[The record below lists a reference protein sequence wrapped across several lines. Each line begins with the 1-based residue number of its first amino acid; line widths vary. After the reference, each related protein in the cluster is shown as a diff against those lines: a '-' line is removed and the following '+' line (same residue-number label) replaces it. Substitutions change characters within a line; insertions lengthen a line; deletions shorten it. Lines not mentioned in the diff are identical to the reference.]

1 MINCLLLGKDNIATP
16 IAASLGDVSTAGL
29 FALFAELIYGSFV
42 DSRSSV
48 PILAV
53 AVIIAFLGLLPV
65 FYIIARKNSFTH
77 ELVHSGW
84 TPVITAMMISSG
96 GGFFLDS
103 AVDRY
108 DKLPPFQ
115 PVICGVGGNL
125 VAVAASKI
133 STRLHM
139 NAKLGTLPFGISRI
153 SSPLRVFYNKRGNL
167 CSQLIFSEIHKQ
179 FH

>member
-1 MINCLLLGKDNIATP
+1 M
-16 IAASLGDVSTAGL
+16 GDISTAAL
-29 FALFAELIYGSFV
+29 FALFANWIYINTRDRSTSF
-42 DSRSSV
+42 
-48 PILAV
+48 PILATALIV
-53 AVIIAFLGLLPV
+53 LFFILLPV

-77 ELVHSGW
+77 KLVHSGW
-84 TPVITAMMISSG
+84 TPVITAMVISSCG
-96 GGFFLDS
+96 GLFLDS

-139 NAKLGTLPFGISRI
+139 NGKLGLLPFEVNRF
-153 SSPLRVFYNKRGNL
+153 SSPLRAFYNKRG
-167 CSQLIFSEIHKQ
+167 IWV
-179 FH
+179 